1 MKYIVLSYDNGS
13 QVVVESLG
21 PETVIGMVADVV
33 RGNYENESNV
43 VKVEVGNM
51 IDTGR
56 KWTVPETAG
65 AT

>member
-1 MKYIVLSYDNGS
+1 MKYIVLFYDNGN
-13 QVVVESLG
+13 QTVVEALG

-51 IDTGR
+51 IDTK
-56 KWTVPETAG
+56 KWTVPQTAG
-65 AT
+65 VT

>member
-1 MKYIVLSYDNGS
+1 MKYIVLSYSNGS

-43 VKVEVGNM
+43 VKVEIGDVLDRGSLGIGQAVG
-51 IDTGR
+51 
-56 KWTVPETAG
+56 
-65 AT
+65 